1 MAERIRVGSIVLTV
15 SDVPT
20 AMEFWAE
27 ALHMVPREEPEADWV
42 VLRPVS
48 GVGPN
53 LSLQQG
59 ESRPEAFP
67 HMHFDLYAKRPEAEV
82 ERLLELGARKVEDW
96 PYPDDDDVDFVVLED
111 PDGNRFC
118 VVDKRRD

>member
-1 MAERIRVGSIVLTV
+1 MAERIRLGSIVLTV

-20 AMEFWAE
+20 AMEFWGQ
-27 ALHMVPREEPEADWV
+27 ALHMVPREEPEPDWV

-53 LSLQQG
+53 LSLAQG
-59 ESRPEAFP
+59 TSRPEYFP
-67 HMHFDLYAKRPEAEV
+67 HIHFDLYAKRPQAEV
-82 ERLLELGARKVEDW
+82 ERLLELGARLVDDW
-96 PYPDDDDVDFVVLED
+96 PYPEDEPDYVVLED

-118 VVDKRRD
+118 VVDKHRD